1 MVSFIE
7 ILQQCTLPD
16 ATETDLDAWNTLEG
30 GSSLS
35 ADTELKV
42 GIFGYDISCLAIR
55 CIEGDISDDMGIC
68 DMIEARGLDGLAFGV

>member
-1 MVSFIE
+1 MVIFFEMLS
-7 ILQQCTLPD
+7 QCTFPD
-16 ATETDLDAWNTLEG
+16 ANQTDLDAWNTLEG

-35 ADTELKV
+35 TETELKV

-55 CIEGDISDDMGIC
+55 CIEGDISDVGGLC